1 MLSEREC
8 NLSNLINLQDT
19 GASYD
24 FLVDTDW
31 SIWYILEHYVF
42 FWWILQHHVD
52 TGASGADTRASGED
66 TGASGGHCSILWI
79 LEHLVD
85 IKSSIYSFPP

>member
-1 MLSEREC
+1 MNTEESGGFISIWWILEYLVQILEH
-8 NLSNLINLQDT
+8 LIEILEHLVDT
-19 GASYD
+19 GASGAN
-24 FLVDTDW
+24 
-31 SIWYILEHYVF
+31 
-42 FWWILQHHVD
+42 